1 MNTYEHLWYL
11 THFFLEWEMFQLK
24 AVEKIKTHFV
34 FNNFF
39 FLNCTIYEIKWKNS
53 VEPDR

>member
-1 MNTYEHLWYL
+1 MLQT
-11 THFFLEWEMFQLK
+11 Q

-39 FLNCTIYEIKWKNS
+39 VPPDDRVLYEIPRKKAL
-53 VEPDR
+53 